1 MLLPCLLSCPHR
13 RRYAGSTGL
22 RVRPSFAFLCTV
34 LQARNA
40 ICTLCLRSSSEMPT
54 SRLQHFPLMVWGLRD
69 GACRLGCGAPA
80 RFLLSTSSAWVF
92 LFISSILRGC
102 IRVFSRLANIFVLLA
117 QGLERG
123 SYEPDVTGSIPVWDM
138 SIFGSSIRPDR
149 TPVQKS
155 RPPFLPSLHPLQTE
169 GPPGILP
176 CDFRR
181 IEPARTP

>member
-1 MLLPCLLSCPHR
+1 
-13 RRYAGSTGL
+13 
-22 RVRPSFAFLCTV
+22 
-34 LQARNA
+34 
-40 ICTLCLRSSSEMPT
+40 MPT
-54 SRLQHFPLMVWGLRD
+54 SRLQHFPLMVWGLQD

-138 SIFGSSIRPDR
+138 VQPFFVFSFLGRFPFPLLFRGFSQGVVLSQDPFFILRASIKGCP
-149 TPVQKS
+149 
-155 RPPFLPSLHPLQTE
+155 E
-169 GPPGILP
+169 G
-176 CDFRR
+176 
-181 IEPARTP
+181 